1 MAARSTKWGNWVM
14 PTLVLFSVVLVIYLM
29 ASSTRSPE
37 NALKTS
43 NFEENKFLNGV
54 QERASSSKL
63 DFRILCEEDNA
74 RIQEVLNFDTK
85 EATIDSITTILAKTV
100 VNPVQMG
107 CKTLKRLGRGV
118 WLGKCNDGH
127 KYVCLDDIEP
137 SDCLVYSF
145 GLANQ
150 ISFEKSIAFMGC
162 KVYGYDRAQTT
173 VMKQNRNPKLVLQTA
188 FIGVGGMNLSEIL
201 RQNGHEN
208 EPISYL
214 KADIEGSELNA
225 LPVWI
230 KSGALSHI
238 KQLAFE
244 FHFVDA
250 NVAKFWAIIQDLYQI
265 GFRVISYDPNFCK
278 GDSEKGFYQLFEIVF
293 RKTDVCLE

>member
-1 MAARSTKWGNWVM
+1 M

-107 CKTLKRLGRGV
+107 CKTLKRL
-118 WLGKCNDGH
+118 
-127 KYVCLDDIEP
+127 
-137 SDCLVYSF
+137 
-145 GLANQ
+145 
-150 ISFEKSIAFMGC
+150 GC